1 MQPNQPIDPNQG
13 QPQSPTGDSSIPPMM
28 LVQILKAI
36 QPFIQ
41 KMVVMEVQKALQG
54 QQGQDQQDVNNPN
67 PATPGLDQNGQPLE

>member
-1 MQPNQPIDPNQG
+1 
-13 QPQSPTGDSSIPPMM
+13 MM